1 MTDMLLCLLNGEFD
15 IFYSASGRPS
25 SAPEYGIAGA
35 AVADVLLDPFGALQT
50 ISNMQRK
57 PASTLAQET
66 IQADLSKSL
75 SPILGI
81 LSPET

>member
-35 AVADVLLDPFGALQT
+35 AVADVLLDPFGAPQT
-50 ISNMQRK
+50 ISTMPRK

-66 IQADLSKSL
+66 IQPDLSKPV
-75 SPILGI
+75 SPVPGL
-81 LSPET
+81 LPPEI